1 MDNNN
6 RLLLVIDAQ
15 VDFLEG
21 GKLAVKGAKGI
32 MDDLARYIEKY
43 GKDYKN
49 IVFTMDQHPIK
60 HCSFKEN
67 GGEWPMHCVQYSE
80 GAAIYEP
87 LLQAAINSAKENPD
101 LNISFIE
108 KGRNPI
114 KEEYSAFDE
123 SNRNNKV
130 HFFNIVD
137 FRGIKQIDVVG
148 IASEFCVL
156 NSIKDLLKMGMKDKI
171 NVMEEFIP
179 AIGDGTELHKFVEEN
194 NLKK

>member
-1 MDNNN
+1 MDNKI
-6 RLLLVIDAQ
+6 LLCIDCQ
-15 VDFLEG
+15 NDFLEG

-32 MDDLARYIEKY
+32 MDDLTRYVEKY
-43 GKDYKN
+43 GKNYKN

-87 LLQAAINSAKENPD
+87 LLNAAINASKEATD

-108 KGRNPI
+108 KGRSPI

-123 SNRNNKV
+123 SNKNNKV
-130 HFFNIVD
+130 QFFNIVD

-148 IASEFCVL
+148 VAAEFCVL
-156 NSIKDLLKMGMKDKI
+156 NSLKDLLKMGMGNKL

-179 AIGDGTELHKFVEEN
+179 AIGDGAVLQKFVEEN

>member
-1 MDNNN
+1 MDTDN
-6 RLLLVIDAQ
+6 RLLLIIDAQ

-32 MDDLARYIEKY
+32 MDDLARYIDRY
-43 GKDYKN
+43 GKEYKN

-67 GGEWPMHCVQYSE
+67 GGEWPTHCLRYSE

-87 LLQAAINSAKENPD
+87 LLQAAIKASKENVD
-101 LNISFIE
+101 LNIAFIE

-114 KEEYSAFDE
+114 KEEYSAFDKDN
-123 SNRNNKV
+123 SDNKL
-130 HFFNIVD
+130 FFYNLVD
-137 FRGIKQIDVVG
+137 FRGIKQIDVCGVAG
-148 IASEFCVL
+148 DYCVL
-156 NSIKDLLKMGMKDKI
+156 NSIQDLIKMGMGDKI
-171 NVMEEFIP
+171 NVMEDFTPSID
-179 AIGDGTELHKFVEEN
+179 DGSTLHKFVEEN

>member
-1 MDNNN
+1 MKK
-6 RLLLVIDAQ
+6 LLLIIDAQ

-21 GKLAVKGAKGI
+21 GKLAVKGAKGL

-43 GKDYKN
+43 GTDYDN
-49 IVFTMDQHPIK
+49 IVFTTDQHPIK

-87 LLQAAINSAKENPD
+87 LLQAAIEASKKKDD
-101 LNISFIE
+101 LRISFIE

-114 KEEYSAFDE
+114 KDEYSAFDE
-123 SNRNNKV
+123 KNRNNRV
-130 HFFNIVD
+130 HIYNLIDLRGVKQVD
-137 FRGIKQIDVVG
+137 ICG

-156 NSIKDLLKMGMKDKI
+156 NSVKDLVGMGLGDKL

-179 AIGDGTELHKFVEEN
+179 AIGDGSELHTFVEEN